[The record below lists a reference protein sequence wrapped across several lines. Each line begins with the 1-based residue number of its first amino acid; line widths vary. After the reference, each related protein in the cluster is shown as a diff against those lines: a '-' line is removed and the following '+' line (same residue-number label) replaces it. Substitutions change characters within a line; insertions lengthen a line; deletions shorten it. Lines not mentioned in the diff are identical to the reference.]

1 MTGAGRVTA
10 NGRSYEVPRQPVVG
24 VCIDGCDPAYLEAA
38 AGVMPELAR
47 LAADGARGTA
57 RTAVPSFTNPNN
69 ASIATGA
76 PPAVHGIPGNYYYD
90 RESGEEVMM
99 NDPRWLRCPTVLSA
113 FAGAGAEVAVVTAKD
128 KLLAFLSRGLPGRCV
143 RLSVENA
150 GEATLEANGLEDVA
164 GLVGGPA
171 PGIYDPEASV
181 YCLEA
186 GACLLERGGPLVT
199 YLSTTDYVQHRYAPE
214 EPEAL
219 AFHARLD
226 AVLGRLHRAG
236 AVVAVTADHGMNA
249 KTRPDGSPKVE
260 YLESLLKEEGVP
272 GARVILPITD
282 PYVVH
287 HGALGSYAT
296 VYVEPESLER
306 AARVLRGVPGVEAVH
321 TREEAAGLYQL
332 PPDRIGD
339 LVVLADGGTVL
350 GRTPDWHD
358 LSHVREG
365 LRSHGGLHEAT
376 VPFVVN
382 RPLRAETAEALERG
396 ELRNYDLF
404 DVLCNGVGES

>member
-38 AGVMPELAR
+38 AHVMPELAR
-47 LAADGARGTA
+47 LAADGVRGTA

-113 FAGAGAEVAVVTAKD
+113 FAQAGAEVAVVTAKD

-143 RLSVENA
+143 RLSVEKA
-150 GEATLEANGLEDVA
+150 AEATQEANGLEDVA

-260 YLESLLKEEGVP
+260 YLESLLREEGVP
-272 GARVILPITD
+272 DARVILPITD

-382 RPLRAETAEALERG
+382 RPLRAETTEALERG

-404 DVLCNGVGES
+404 DVLCNGVGP

>member
-1 MTGAGRVTA
+1 MSAAGRITV
-10 NGRSYEVPRQPVVG
+10 NGRSYGVPRQPVVG

-38 AGVMPELAR
+38 AHVMPELAR
-47 LAADGARGTA
+47 LAANGARGTA
-57 RTAVPSFTNPNN
+57 RTVVPSFTNPNN

-76 PPAVHGIPGNYYYD
+76 PPAVHGIPGNFYYD

-113 FAGAGAEVAVVTAKD
+113 FSGAGAEVAVVTAKD
-128 KLLAFLSRGLPGRCV
+128 KLLAFLSRGLPAHCV
-143 RLSVENA
+143 RLSVEKA
-150 GEATLEANGLEDVA
+150 GEATLERNGLEDVS

-199 YLSTTDYVQHRYAPE
+199 YLSTTDYVQHRFAPE
-214 EPEAL
+214 DPEAL

-249 KTRPDGSPKVE
+249 KTRPDGAPKVE
-260 YLESLLKEEGVP
+260 YLESLLRVEGVP

-296 VYVEPESLER
+296 VYVEPGSLER
-306 AARVLRGVPGVEAVH
+306 AARVLGGVPGVEAVH
-321 TREEAAGLYQL
+321 TREEAAGLYAL

-339 LVVLADGGTVL
+339 LVVLADGDTVL

-358 LSHVREG
+358 LSHVSEG

-382 RPLRAETAEALERG
+382 RPLRGETAAALERG

-404 DVLCNGVGES
+404 HVLCNGVRES

>member
-1 MTGAGRVTA
+1 MTGADRITA
-10 NGRSYEVPRQPVVG
+10 NGRSYRMPRQPVVG

-38 AGVMPELAR
+38 AHVMPELAR
-47 LAADGARGTA
+47 LAADGVRGTA

-143 RLSVENA
+143 RLSVEKA

-214 EPEAL
+214 DPEAL

-260 YLESLLKEEGVP
+260 YLESLLRQEGVA

-321 TREEAAGLYQL
+321 TREEAAGLYEL

-350 GRTPDWHD
+350 GRTPEWHD
-358 LSHVREG
+358 LSHVSEG

-382 RPLRAETAEALERG
+382 RPLRGETAEALERG

-404 DVLCNGVGES
+404 QVLCNGVGP

>member
-1 MTGAGRVTA
+1 MTAAGRITV
-10 NGRSYEVPRQPVVG
+10 NGRSYGVPRQPVVG

-47 LAADGARGTA
+47 LAASGARGTA

-76 PPAVHGIPGNYYYD
+76 PPAVHGIPGNFYYD

-128 KLLAFLSRGLPGRCV
+128 KLLAFLSRGLPAHSV
-143 RLSVENA
+143 RPSVEKA

-199 YLSTTDYVQHRYAPE
+199 YLSTTDYVQHRFAPE
-214 EPEAL
+214 DPEAL

-226 AVLGRLHRAG
+226 AVLGRLHRSG

-260 YLESLLKEEGVP
+260 YLESLLREEGVP
-272 GARVILPITD
+272 GARVILPITV

-296 VYVEPESLER
+296 VYVEPGSQER

-321 TREEAAGLYQL
+321 TRDEAAGLYEL

-358 LSHVREG
+358 LSHVSEG

-382 RPLRAETAEALERG
+382 RPLRGETAEALDRG

-404 DVLCNGVGES
+404 HVLCNGVRES

>member
-1 MTGAGRVTA
+1 MTAAGRIAV
-10 NGRSYEVPRQPVVG
+10 NGRSYEVPGQPVVG

-38 AGVMPELAR
+38 APVMPELAR

-57 RTAVPSFTNPNN
+57 RTVVPSFTNPNN

-76 PPAVHGIPGNYYYD
+76 PPAVHGIPGNYYFD
-90 RESGEEVMM
+90 RDTGEEVMM
-99 NDPRWLRCPTVLSA
+99 NDPRWLRCPTVLSG
-113 FAGAGAEVAVVTAKD
+113 FARAGAEVAVVTAKD
-128 KLLAFLSRGLPGRCV
+128 KLLAFLSRGLPAHCV
-143 RLSVENA
+143 RLSVEKA
-150 GEATLEANGLEDVA
+150 DEATLEGNGLDDVA

-199 YLSTTDYVQHRYAPE
+199 YLSTTDYVQHRFAPE
-214 EPEAL
+214 DPEAL

-260 YLESLLKEEGVP
+260 YRESLLREEGIA

-296 VYVEPESLER
+296 VYVEPGSLE
-306 AARVLRGVPGVEAVH
+306 AAAQVLRGVAGVEAVH

-332 PPDRIGD
+332 PTDRIGD

-358 LSHVREG
+358 LSHVSEG

-382 RPLRAETAEALERG
+382 RPLREETAAALERG

-404 DVLCNGVGES
+404 QVLCNGLRDS

>member
-1 MTGAGRVTA
+1 MTAAGRITV
-10 NGRSYEVPRQPVVG
+10 NGRCYEVPRQPVVG

-38 AGVMPELAR
+38 ADVMPELAR
-47 LAADGARGTA
+47 LAADGVRGTA
-57 RTAVPSFTNPNN
+57 RTVVPSFTNPNN
-69 ASIATGA
+69 AAIATGA
-76 PPAVHGIPGNYYYD
+76 PPEVNGIPGNYYYD
-90 RESGEEVMM
+90 RDSGEEVMM
-99 NDPRWLRCPTVLSA
+99 NDPRWLRCPTVLA
-113 FAGAGAEVAVVTAKD
+113 GFARAGADVAVVTAKD
-128 KLLAFLSRGLPGRCV
+128 KLLAFLSQGLPGRCV
-143 RLSVENA
+143 RLSVEKA
-150 GEATLEANGLEDVA
+150 GEDVA
-164 GLVGGPA
+164 GLVGRPA

-186 GACLLERGGPLVT
+186 GARLLERGGGPLVT
-199 YLSTTDYVQHRYAPE
+199 YLSTTDFVQHRFAPDD
-214 EPEAL
+214 PEAR

-260 YLESLLKEEGVP
+260 YLESLLKEAGVP
-272 GARVILPITD
+272 EARVILPITD

-296 VYVEPESLER
+296 VYVEPGSLDR
-306 AARVLRGVPGVEAVH
+306 ASGVLRGVPGVEAVH
-321 TREEAAGLYQL
+321 TRAEAAALYQL

-339 LVVLADGGTVL
+339 LVVLADRGTVL

-358 LSHVREG
+358 LSHVAEG

-382 RPLRAETAEALERG
+382 RPLRGDTAEALERG

-404 DVLCNGVGES
+404 HVLCNGLRES

>member
-1 MTGAGRVTA
+1 MTAAGRITA

-90 RESGEEVMM
+90 RTSGEEVMM
-99 NDPRWLRCPTVLSA
+99 NDPRWLRSPTLLSA

-128 KLLAFLSRGLPGRCV
+128 KLLAFLSEGLPDGCV
-143 RLSVENA
+143 RLSVEKA
-150 GEATLEANGLEDVA
+150 GEATPEANGLEDVA

-199 YLSTTDYVQHRYAPE
+199 YLSTTDYVQHRFAPE

-260 YLESLLKEEGVP
+260 YVESLLRQEGVP

-296 VYVEPESLER
+296 VYVDPESLER

-321 TREEAAGLYQL
+321 TRDEAAGLYQL

-339 LVVLADGGTVL
+339 LVVLADRGTVL

-358 LSHVREG
+358 LSHVSEG

-376 VPFVVN
+376 VPLVVN

-404 DVLCNGVGES
+404 HVLCNGVGP